1 MLCSS
6 SDKRESAVSAMAS
19 SRPPPIQPLKE
30 RGLGLTV
37 PSTGRDRLFI
47 DLTGG
52 PAPDAEGAWGRL
64 PATGPTSA
72 LKCRLGQI
80 LARPL
85 SHPARFATARGPRRY
100 YSSRASHRSA
110 SRRENRVHA
119 ARRCA
124 KRVTSGADKGY
135 D

>member
-47 DLTGG
+47 ELTGG

-64 PATGPTSA
+64 TATGPTSA
-72 LKCRLGQI
+72 LKCTLGCI

-85 SHPARFATARGPRRY
+85 SHIASFAMARVSDFSAGHARLLPVARMI
-100 YSSRASHRSA
+100 SHA
-110 SRRENRVHA
+110 
-119 ARRCA
+119 CCL
-124 KRVTSGADKGY
+124 T
-135 D
+135 